1 MLNTKNT
8 NALQSTVLIIFLKP
22 TYVSSH
28 LFLRS
33 FRDTMVFEATNFSD
47 RYFDYLE
54 NSITDTFEDQFAA
67 RKVRDDEAL
76 PAKVSCTRIKID
88 LQ

>member
-8 NALQSTVLIIFLKP
+8 NALQSIVLIIFRKP

-33 FRDTMVFEATNFSD
+33 FRDTMVLRRLILAID
-47 RYFDYLE
+47 ILIIGK
-54 NSITDTFEDQFAA
+54 NSITDTFEDQIAA
-67 RKVRDDEAL
+67 RNVRDNEAL
-76 PAKVSCTRIKID
+76 PAKVMCTRIRID
-88 LQ
+88 

>member
-33 FRDTMVFEATNFSD
+33 FRDTMVLRRLILAID
-47 RYFDYLE
+47 ILIIGK
-54 NSITDTFEDQFAA
+54 NSITDTFEDQIAAA
-67 RKVRDDEAL
+67 RNVRDNEAL
-76 PAKVSCTRIKID
+76 PAKVMCTRIRID
-88 LQ
+88 

>member
-8 NALQSTVLIIFLKP
+8 NALQSIVLIIFLKP

-33 FRDTMVFEATNFSD
+33 FRDTMVLRRLILVID
-47 RYFDYLE
+47 ILIIGK
-54 NSITDTFEDQFAA
+54 NSITDTFEDQIAA
-67 RKVRDDEAL
+67 RNVRDNEAL
-76 PAKVSCTRIKID
+76 PAKVMCTRIRID
-88 LQ
+88 

>member
-33 FRDTMVFEATNFSD
+33 FRDTMVLRRLILAID
-47 RYFDYLE
+47 ILIIGK
-54 NSITDTFEDQFAA
+54 NSITDTFEDQIAA
-67 RKVRDDEAL
+67 RNVRDNEAL
-76 PAKVSCTRIKID
+76 PAKVMCTRIRID
-88 LQ
+88 